1 MSTDNSAAL
10 ANSIAEADRRLE
22 TLGVLAG
29 ILSSRIEASRRDLR
43 QIRSDV
49 ACAQKRT
56 EETHAAAAEIS
67 AADLA
72 G

>member
-1 MSTDNSAAL
+1 MWTDNAAI

-22 TLGVLAG
+22 IMG
-29 ILSSRIEASRRDLR
+29 ILCGMLSGRIESSRRDLR

-49 ACAQKRT
+49 ASAQRRQ
-56 EETHAAAAEIS
+56 EDTHAVAAEIS
-67 AADLA
+67 ASMLE